1 MNAPISLNSKEKLR
15 KEDLMNLNSKSW
27 QIVDGY
33 NARSQHRVLNTYS
46 AINWPKLYAA
56 KYIG

>member
-1 MNAPISLNSKEKLR
+1 MNAPLSLNSKEKLS

-27 QIVDGY
+27 KIMDGY
-33 NARSQHRVLNTYS
+33 NARSQHSVFNKYS